1 MLRQHPYK
9 LLDRSLRWDVTDEI
23 EEKESTE
30 AEKNSIMFRFM
41 TPLNSSGKTD
51 IIRVCHMVI
60 RIRKL
65 NPKVATSL

>member
-1 MLRQHPYK
+1 MGVLRMRLK
-9 LLDRSLRWDVTDEI
+9 R
-23 EEKESTE
+23 KGSTE
-30 AEKNSIMFRFM
+30 TEKNSIMFRFM